1 MYDTYIMRR
10 TQIYLDEEH
19 DRQLAD
25 RARSAGV
32 TKSTLIREAL
42 AEYLQ
47 PASDEDARLARF
59 RAALDE
65 ASRTPADLPPG
76 GEYVED
82 LRAADRSREDALTR
96 RRA

>member
-1 MYDTYIMRR
+1 MYDMYIVRR
-10 TQIYLDEEH
+10 TQIYLDEEQ

-42 AEYLQ
+42 AEYLH

-65 ASRTPADLPPG
+65 TSRTPTDLPPG
-76 GEYVED
+76 AEYVEA
-82 LRAADRSREDALTR
+82 LRAADRTREDALTR